1 MSKMENNIPK
11 FLLAESPV
19 NNTKFEQ
26 YIYSSR
32 VGVRALIRTE
42 SVEIAKII
50 ESEDEADVYPLFF
63 VSKSTGLPEF
73 YLLSIIDN
81 IDLTEEHISALLKDA
96 GKWYKNFLIWEEK
109 QMFEGQPEKPLLKDY
124 NQKVKGLKIIVSQS
138 ENMWIFIF
146 RGRVNVFSS
155 DQAGFKW
162 LMDEFDINQA
172 DLSTGQTATVEDIE
186 EIIMESL
193 EDL

>member
-1 MSKMENNIPK
+1 MENNIPK

-32 VGVRALIRTE
+32 VGERALIQTE

-50 ESEDEADVYPLFF
+50 ESANEVDVNPLFF

-81 IDLTEEHISALLKDA
+81 IDIPEEHILTLLKDA

-124 NQKVKGLKIIVSQS
+124 NSKVKGLKIIVSQA
-138 ENMWIFIF
+138 ENLWIFIF
-146 RGRVNVFSS
+146 RGRIKVFSS
-155 DQAGFKW
+155 DTAGLKW
-162 LMDEFDINQA
+162 VSDEFNFSKA
-172 DLSTGQTATVEDIE
+172 DLSEGHIDNVEEIE
-186 EIIMESL
+186 NIIMEQL
-193 EDL
+193 EDI